1 MADAP
6 DLGSGGGNSVR
17 VRLPPLAPQ
26 AVISIPDSS
35 FGKMVYPFQKTIF
48 LLSLNGSVFLSGI
61 PAEAMFP
68 RIVSLLNGG

>member
-1 MADAP
+1 
-6 DLGSGGGNSVR
+6 
-17 VRLPPLAPQ
+17 
-26 AVISIPDSS
+26 
-35 FGKMVYPFQKTIF
+35 MVYPFQKTIF